1 MVDVLDDSNL
11 IHDPFFTEVPR
22 FGKAAMH
29 SESARSGLFSRGRSC
44 LGSPQEFLDYIHH
57 YSRPDFLEPGPY
69 RVPAGGF
76 RCSYWTA
83 FEYVMN
89 NGLAPVDIY
98 PWVGSVCTSRDVV
111 ADWDDIV
118 EDEKIH
124 IDDYRYLED
133 GEVEMML
140 HDQPVT
146 GGLKIPLEF
155 NDWNSQDIWRGGF
168 EFEDVAHALTIVGYG
183 RKGVQSTLRRAHGV
197 EKMTEGVSQGDM
209 VDLLVLD

>member
-1 MVDVLDDSNL
+1 MIHFSPRCLVLEKPQCILKVRDQGYS
-11 IHDPFFTEVPR
+11 V
-22 FGKAAMH
+22 A
-29 SESARSGLFSRGRSC
+29 SRGRSC

-118 EDEKIH
+118 EVGGHQFTYDEKIH

-183 RKGVQSTLRRAHGV
+183 RKG
-197 EKMTEGVSQGDM
+197 D
-209 VDLLVLD
+209 D